1 MDVKLKKSWDD
12 ITVAQFQALKNMENE
27 VYPELID
34 KGIVMVDIVYDVDSR
49 NISYSDFQILVK
61 SLNDFIGTKPEKKK
75 AKASYTVNGNKYYLD
90 LDYANF
96 TTSQFIDFTAYRK
109 DDDYVGMLSVV
120 LIPDGCKYSDGYDMQ
135 KVKND
140 LENLSVTDAMAIINF
155 FQIASTRF
163 IQLTLSYLRRKIKR
177 MKSMP
182 REQKMMIISQMKE
195 LETTMGLLFTY

>member
-49 NISYSDFQILVK
+49 NISYSDFEILVK
-61 SLNDFIGTKPEKKK
+61 SLNDFIGTKIEKKK
-75 AKASYTVNGNKYYLD
+75 AKASYTVNGTKYCVD

-96 TTSQFIDFTAYRK
+96 TTSQFIDFTTYK
-109 DDDYVGMLSVV
+109 KENDYVGMLSVV
-120 LIPDGCKYSDGYDMQ
+120 LIPEYHKYSDGYDMQ

-140 LENLSVTDAMAIINF
+140 LEFISVTDAFAIMNF
-155 FQIASTRF
+155 FLIASTRF
-163 IQLTLSYLRRKIKR
+163 IQLTLTYLRRKIKR

-182 REQKMMIISQMKE
+182 REQKMMITSQMKE
-195 LETTMGLLFTY
+195 LETIMGTLFLS